1 MAKEEDMTKVL
12 LALTLSVL
20 LSSVAGAEDPVE
32 FGDPRLK
39 AAVENE
45 LWISDPTPTDM
56 LGLTTLNARW
66 EGISDLTGL
75 GYATNLQILRINN
88 NEISDI
94 SVVATLHNLTVL
106 DFHDNHVS
114 DISVVSGL
122 TYLSELVIRG
132 NNVTDLSP
140 VAGLTGLQFLYAS
153 FNQISDISPLAGLT
167 NLLYLNLEG
176 NQISNLSPLSGLDDL
191 HTLVLRDNQIGDISP
206 LTGPTG
212 MRNLDLHGNHISDI
226 SPLAGAV
233 TLRRLDLSRNQVSDI
248 SPLAGLSNLSF
259 LILSENQIH
268 DISALSGFTS
278 LDHLDLRDNPLNQEA
293 YDVYLPLITVNNP
306 GLWLAHDGGS
316 SVRRLSVSSTA
327 GGWVIAPGEGTFTYD
342 SGAIV
347 LLEARADPQFVF
359 SHWSGTYSTSQNPVP
374 ITMTRDHQ
382 MQANFQRVQALIYV
396 DDDAHADPGPGD
408 ADLSDPQENGTS
420 EHPFDGIQEAIE
432 TVADGASIIV
442 RPGTYFE
449 NIDFLGKPIQ
459 LLGIDIG
466 DPDEVS
472 FPVLDG
478 AGVGPVVTFA
488 GGEDPNCVLR
498 GFVITGGYGTPA
510 GAIYC
515 HGSSPTVMNCLIVG
529 NRATGLNAATLYC
542 FHSNAVFANCTIADN
557 DSRPLGAGVCLIG
570 SNVTFVNSILWGNT
584 AGQIL
589 LDSRSEPLI
598 SYCDIAGGWPG
609 EGNIDADPLFV
620 QRGYW
625 ASSRNPDV
633 VVEPDDPEAIW
644 IDGDYHLQSE
654 AGRWDGEKQIWVRD
668 LATSP
673 CIDAGDPKSPVGDE
687 PSPNGSIIN
696 IGAYGGTAETGKS
709 HFNF

>member
-1 MAKEEDMTKVL
+1 MKEAL
-12 LALTLSVL
+12 LALTILAVL
-20 LSSVAGAEDPVE
+20 CSPAYAEEPVV
-32 FGDPRLK
+32 FADLRLK
-39 AAVENE
+39 AAVEAE
-45 LWISDPTPTDM
+45 LWVSEPTPTDM
-56 LGLTTLNARW
+56 LGLTSLSAVQHAITDLGGLEYASNLQTLDLAVNGINTVSPLA
-66 EGISDLTGL
+66 GLSNLQTVVLNNNSISDLSPLSGL
-75 GYATNLQILRINN
+75 SNLRHL
-88 NEISDI
+88 DI
-94 SVVATLHNLTVL
+94 
-106 DFHDNHVS
+106 HDNL
-114 DISVVSGL
+114 IA
-122 TYLSELVIRG
+122 
-132 NNVTDLSP
+132 DLSP
-140 VAGLTGLQFLYAS
+140 VSGLNRLEEMVLHNNQISSITALSNLTALRQLDLLG
-153 FNQISDISPLAGLT
+153 NQISDISPLT
-167 NLLYLNLEG
+167 
-176 NQISNLSPLSGLDDL
+176 
-191 HTLVLRDNQIGDISP
+191 VL
-206 LTGPTG
+206 
-212 MRNLDLHGNHISDI
+212 
-226 SPLAGAV
+226 
-233 TLRRLDLSRNQVSDI
+233 
-248 SPLAGLSNLSF
+248 
-259 LILSENQIH
+259 
-268 DISALSGFTS
+268 TS
-278 LDHLDLRDNPLNQEA
+278 LKILDLRQNPLNQDA
-293 YDVYLPLITVNNP
+293 YDIHIPQIRTNNP
-306 GLWLAHDGGS
+306 GITVKHDPR
-316 SVRRLSVSSTA
+316 VRRQVLISSSS
-327 GGWVIAPGEGTFTYD
+327 GGTVIDPGEGLFAYED
-342 SGAIV
+342 GEV
-347 LLEARADPQFVF
+347 LSLEARAEPGFVF
-359 SHWSGTYSTSQNPVP
+359 VRWSGSVWSTDNPLY
-374 ITMTRDHQ
+374 ITADQDHRIR
-382 MQANFQRVQALIYV
+382 ADFVGTAESVRYV
-396 DDDAHADPGPGD
+396 DDDPANDPGPGD
-408 ADLSDPQENGTS
+408 ADISDPQENGTS
-420 EHPFDGIQEAIE
+420 EHPFDSIQEAIE
-432 TVADGASIIV
+432 AVADGASIIV

-625 ASSRNPDV
+625 ADARNPHV

-654 AGRWDGEKQIWVRD
+654 AGRWDAEKQIWVRD

-673 CIDAGDPKSPVGDE
+673 CIDAGDPKNPVGDE